1 MTTLIKNVT
10 VVSDGKSLKTN
21 VLIEDGFFVN
31 VDADNEALPSDVDET
46 LDAEGCF
53 LLPGIIDDHVHFRQP
68 GLTQKADMAS

>member
-31 VDADNEALPSDVDET
+31 VDADNEALQI
-46 LDAEGCF
+46 G
-53 LLPGIIDDHVHFRQP
+53 R
-68 GLTQKADMAS
+68 ASCRERV